1 MEITG
6 NWINKYNKILF
17 KKKGN
22 ISLIHSI
29 TWMKLESILL
39 IKRDHTQKK
48 KNKKTKQ
55 KKKNRWLGEP
65 GQRGGDS
72 FTWM

>member
-17 KKKGN
+17 TKKGN

-39 IKRDHTQKK
+39 IKRDHTQK
-48 KNKKTKQ
+48 TKYSESIDM
-55 KKKNRWLGEP
+55 K
-65 GQRGGDS
+65 
-72 FTWM
+72 F